1 MKRRASSNDATR
13 CAVRARAMVGS
24 STESF
29 ADGRSFARR
38 TGAVDASSRRDGWMG
53 AENASHRIAFIRA
66 RDRRS
71 RDGHRA
77 RSSPRARVRSMSET
91 DVVRLERAVHA
102 WNNDGSADAVPRM
115 ESFIRDAER
124 ATGRRRGRCSYDGCE
139 RDAVVGG
146 HVHARGFGAVIAPIC
161 RECNSPRNL
170 SRRQGGGSR
179 LRAGI
184 AVTRAEVTEGML
196 TGERRYAHRSWGGGH
211 RERDVCRDCG
221 VTRVERGRDACERC
235 RRRRALRPDATA
247 AATRR
252 SCACGVDISDRP
264 VRHTVCLRC
273 YRRGSFGSTSSTRR
287 SCRECGVDIS
297 DRPASHTVC
306 LRCYRRGSFGS
317 TSSPGRIFHTG
328 YAVSLRQET
337 DTESEPDDT
346 ESESDSEWE
355 II

>member
-1 MKRRASSNDATR
+1 M
-13 CAVRARAMVGS
+13 
-24 STESF
+24 
-29 ADGRSFARR
+29 DGWVPRMHRTHSHSFARA
-38 TGAVDASSRRDGWMG
+38 TVTA
-53 AENASHRIAFIRA
+53 
-66 RDRRS
+66 

-77 RSSPRARVRSMSET
+77 RSSPHPRARSMSET
-91 DVVRLERAVHA
+91 DVVRLERAVCA
-102 WNNDGSADAVPRM
+102 WNMDGSADAVPRM

-146 HVHARGFGAVIAPIC
+146 HVHARGFGVVIAPIC
-161 RECNSPRNL
+161 RECNAPRNDA
-170 SRRQGGGSR
+170 RRQGGGSR

-196 TGERRYAHRSWGGGH
+196 TGDRRYASRSWGGDH
-211 RERDVCRDCG
+211 RGGDVCRDCG
-221 VTRVERGRDACERC
+221 VTRVERGRDACEPC

-252 SCACGVDISDRP
+252 SCGECGVDISDRP
-264 VRHTVCLRC
+264 VWHTVCLRCYRRGSFGSTASTRRSCRECGEDISNRPASHTVCFRC

-287 SCRECGVDIS
+287 SCQECGEDIS

-317 TSSPGRIFHTG
+317 TSSPGRMLHTG
-328 YAVSLRQET
+328 YAVPGYAVPLRQET
-337 DTESEPDDT
+337 DT

>member
-1 MKRRASSNDATR
+1 MDDDDATR
-13 CAVRARAMVGS
+13 SALERWCVERVVRGRA
-24 STESF
+24 
-29 ADGRSFARR
+29 FARR

-91 DVVRLERAVHA
+91 DVVRLERAVCA
-102 WNNDGSADAVPRM
+102 WNIDGSADAVPRRH
-115 ESFIRDAER
+115 SFIRDAER

-146 HVHARGFGAVIAPIC
+146 HVHARGFGVVIAPIC
-161 RECNSPRNL
+161 RECNAPRNDA
-170 SRRQGGGSR
+170 RRQGGGSR

-196 TGERRYAHRSWGGGH
+196 TGERRYASRSWGWGH
-211 RERDVCRDCG
+211 RGGDVCRDCG
-221 VTRVERGRDACERC
+221 VTRVERGRDACEPC

-247 AATRR
+247 AATR
-252 SCACGVDISDRP
+252 SLCG
-264 VRHTVCLRC
+264 
-273 YRRGSFGSTSSTRR
+273 
-287 SCRECGVDIS
+287 ECGVDIS

-317 TSSPGRIFHTG
+317 TSSPGRMFHTG
-328 YAVSLRQET
+328 YTVPGCAVPLRQET
-337 DTESEPDDT
+337 DT

>member
-1 MKRRASSNDATR
+1 MHRIASHSFARASSF
-13 CAVRARAMVGS
+13 S
-24 STESF
+24 SDSF
-29 ADGRSFARR
+29 AKS
-38 TGAVDASSRRDGWMG
+38 ASLERHHSR
-53 AENASHRIAFIRA
+53 AC
-66 RDRRS
+66 
-71 RDGHRA
+71 
-77 RSSPRARVRSMSET
+77 VSMT
-91 DVVRLERAVHA
+91 DDVVRLERAVHA
-102 WNNDGSADAVPRM
+102 WNIDGSADAVPRM
-115 ESFIRDAER
+115 QSFIRDAER
-124 ATGRRRGRCSYDGCE
+124 ATGRRRGRCSYEGCE

-146 HVHARGFGAVIAPIC
+146 HVHACGFGAVIAPIC

-196 TGERRYAHRSWGGGH
+196 TGDRRYASRSWGGDH
-211 RERDVCRDCG
+211 RGGDVCRDCG

-252 SCACGVDISDRP
+252 SYGECGVDISNRP
-264 VRHTVCLRC
+264 ASHTVCFRC
-273 YRRGSFGSTSSTRR
+273 YRRGSFGSTSATGR

-297 DRPASHTVC
+297 DRPVWHTVC

-317 TSSPGRIFHTG
+317 TSSPGRMFHTG
-328 YAVSLRQET
+328 YAVPLRQET
-337 DTESEPDDT
+337 DTESESDDT